1 MVRIQWEEDAEDERL
16 LALAIEESK
25 KAAEADGIAVPDSP
39 TLKVTL
45 SSTSQDK

>member
-25 KAAEADGIAVPDSP
+25 KAAEAEGVTVPESP
-39 TLKVTL
+39 TEAKEA
-45 SSTSQDK
+45 STTQD